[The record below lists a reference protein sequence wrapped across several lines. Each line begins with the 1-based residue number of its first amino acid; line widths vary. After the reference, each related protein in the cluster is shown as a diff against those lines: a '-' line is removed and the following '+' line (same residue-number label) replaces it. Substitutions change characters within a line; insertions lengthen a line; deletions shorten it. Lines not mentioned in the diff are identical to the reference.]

1 MERKEIFEKLTEFF
15 RDVMDN
21 DEIVLEETT
30 SSTDIDEW
38 DSLAQTLLLAEIQKE
53 YNIRFLLA
61 DTIRWKNVGEMVDTI
76 IELCSK

>member
-1 MERKEIFEKLTEFF
+1 MDRKEIFEKLTEIF

-21 DEIVLEETT
+21 DEIVLNETT
-30 SSTDIDEW
+30 SSNDIDEW
-38 DSLAQTLLLAEIQKE
+38 DSLAQTLLLAQIQKE

-76 IELCSK
+76 IELRSK

>member
-1 MERKEIFEKLTEFF
+1 MERTDIFNKLTEIF

-30 SSTDIDEW
+30 SANDIDEW
-38 DSLAQTLLLAEIQKE
+38 DSLAQIMLLAEIQKAFS
-53 YNIRFLLA
+53 IRFKSA

-76 IELCSK
+76 MIMI

>member
-1 MERKEIFEKLTEFF
+1 MERKEILKKLTEIF

-30 SSTDIDEW
+30 TSTDIDEW
-38 DSLAQTLLLAEIQKE
+38 DSLAQTLLLAEIQKA

-61 DTIRWKNVGEMVDTI
+61 DTIRWRNVGEMVDTI
-76 IELCSK
+76 IYLTK